1 MADGTRHPELLVGV
15 DVGGTH
21 TDVQVLSDTRLV
33 RGKALTT
40 YDDFSRGLLE
50 ALEVAVAELGLTL
63 PEALSRTRLIIN
75 ATTVVTNSLTELQG
89 ANVGVIITR
98 GFRDAFRFAGGPRRS
113 LFDDHLQ
120 TNVPDLVSRQA
131 IVEVD
136 GRIDHTGTELV
147 PVDLAEVE
155 EALRYLVEDVKV
167 DALAVCLMSSYAN
180 PAHELAVGN
189 LVEQHYPNLFTSLSH
204 RLFPVMRETRRWTTA
219 VLNSFVHRDARTYL
233 ESIDTNVRDA
243 GFVNSLAFYQG
254 IGGDISKARA
264 TRNPLALL
272 GSGPA
277 AGAIGAA
284 ELARQMGY
292 ENVLLGDMGGTSF
305 DAGLIRNGEVGIDK
319 RIDIGPFQT
328 GVNIVDVVSIGAG
341 GGSIISVS
349 DRGVPQVGP
358 ESAGS
363 HPGPACYPNGG
374 DRATLTD
381 AMVTLGFI
389 DPDNYL
395 GGRVTLDAGRAHAT
409 LDDALARHFG
419 WAVEDAAVSV
429 HDLAVTNMANAIH
442 EISVRKGYDP
452 AGFLFMA
459 YGGSLGMFAAQIAAA
474 VGASEVLIPRNS
486 SVFCAQGLLA
496 SDTVL
501 RYDRTVSWLLDDP
514 EDIDRVNAIA
524 EEIVAQAIKDL
535 LEENPDVDLTSVSIA
550 RSGDFQF
557 HGQVYEL
564 SLPMPEQLQ
573 ASDVPELFGQ
583 FVAEYERTYGEG
595 TAWKGVSAQLVNYT
609 VVATIPRPRIH
620 LTPAAPNPTPREQ
633 IEKGSR
639 RVYLPETREWT
650 TVRVYDDVRFTPG
663 SSVDGPCLIDENDT
677 TIFVPTGATAERDGH
692 QNYRITFTAKESA

>member
-1 MADGTRHPELLVGV
+1 MADGANYLELLVGV

-50 ALEVAVAELGLTL
+50 ALEVAAGELGLTL
-63 PEALSRTRLIIN
+63 PEALNRTRLIVN

-120 TNVPDLVSRQA
+120 TNVPDLVFRQA

-136 GRIDHTGTELV
+136 GRIDHAGTELV
-147 PVDLAEVE
+147 PLDLSQVE
-155 EALRYLVEDVKV
+155 SALTYLVEDVKV

-180 PAHELAVGN
+180 PEHELAVGR
-189 LVEQHYPNLFTSLSH
+189 LVEQRYPKLFTSLSH

-219 VLNSFVHRDARTYL
+219 VLNSFVHSDARTYL
-233 ESIDTNVRDA
+233 DSIDTNVRDA
-243 GFVNSLAFYQG
+243 GFTNSLAFYQG

-264 TRNPLALL
+264 SRNPLALL

-305 DAGLIRNGEVGIDK
+305 DAGLIRNGEVGINK

-341 GGSIISVS
+341 GGSVISVS

-395 GGRVTLDAGRAHAT
+395 GGRVKLDAERARTA
-409 LDDALARHFG
+409 LDESLARHFG
-419 WAVEDAAVSV
+419 WTAEDSAVSV

-452 AGFLFMA
+452 AGFVFMA

-474 VGASEVLIPRNS
+474 VGAAEVLIPRNS

-496 SDTVL
+496 SDTIL
-501 RYDRTVSWLLDDP
+501 RYDRTVSWLLDNPGDL
-514 EDIDRVNAIA
+514 ERVNGIA
-524 EEIVAQAIKDL
+524 DEMVSQAIKDL
-535 LEENPDVDLTSVSIA
+535 LEENPEVDLTSVSIA

-557 HGQVYEL
+557 QGQVYEL
-564 SLPMPEQLQ
+564 SLPMPERLQ
-573 ASDVPELFGQ
+573 AGDVPGLFEG

-595 TAWKGVSAQLVNYT
+595 TAWKGVTAQLVNYT
-609 VVATIPRPRIH
+609 VVATIPRPRIR
-620 LTPAAPNPTPREQ
+620 LAPAEPNPTAAVD
-633 IEKGSR
+633 IEKGTR
-639 RVYLPETREWT
+639 RVYLPERREWHS
-650 TVRVYDDVRFTPG
+650 VHVYDDARFTPG
-663 SSVDGPCLIDENDT
+663 SSVEGPCVIDENDT
-677 TIFVPTGATAERDGH
+677 TIFVPTGATASRDGH
-692 QNYRITFTAKESA
+692 LNYRITFTAKESA